1 MNKLQKLALVTTV
14 SAGAIFF
21 ASSCGPAK
29 TENAASTEK
38 PEVVVENFDQPVKIT
53 VSKNGFEP
61 KSLGVKKG
69 QTVRLAFIRTDEE
82 NCGDEIVFP
91 KQNIRKKLPLNETV
105 LVEFTPTESGEIGFT
120 CGMDMLRGK
129 ILVQ

>member
-1 MNKLQKLALVTTV
+1 MNKLQKLAFVTVV

-21 ASSCGPAK
+21 ASCGPAK
-29 TENAASTEK
+29 TENAATTEK
-38 PEVVVENFDQPVKIT
+38 PEVVVENFDQPLKIT

-91 KQNIRKKLPLNETV
+91 KQNIRKSLPLNETV
-105 LVEFTPTESGEIGFT
+105 LVEFTPTDSGEIGFA